1 MTSLKDIHALLDNA
15 VKAGNAAS
23 DAIASHAADP
33 FAVMLLQRIR
43 LATAEYRRNRDEL
56 KVAMIALQKK
66 SQAAALKLGKQGE
79 VVNCNSMKKP
89 KSTVNAAK
97 NYTKAVAK
105 KTSGYR

>member
-1 MTSLKDIHALLDNA
+1 MTPLKDIHALLDAA
-15 VKAGNAAS
+15 VRAGNAAS
-23 DAIASHAADP
+23 DAISSHAANP
-33 FAVMLLQRIR
+33 FAVMLLQRTR
-43 LATAEYRRNRDEL
+43 LATSEHRKIRDEL
-56 KVAMIALQKK
+56 KAAMIALHKK

-79 VVNCNSMKKP
+79 VVNCNPMKKP

>member
-1 MTSLKDIHALLDNA
+1 MTPLKDIHALLDNA

-56 KVAMIALQKK
+56 KVAMIALHKK
-66 SQAAALKLGKQGE
+66 SQAAALKP
-79 VVNCNSMKKP
+79 VDIPPKKSR
-89 KSTVNAAK
+89 KW
-97 NYTKAVAK
+97 
-105 KTSGYR
+105 

>member
-1 MTSLKDIHALLDNA
+1 MNSKCNCGKILKPGYIRCWKCEAAQQVTPLKDIHTLLDNA

-56 KVAMIALQKK
+56 KAAMIALHKK
-66 SQAAALKLGKQGE
+66 SQAAALKP
-79 VVNCNSMKKP
+79 VDIPPKKSR
-89 KSTVNAAK
+89 K
-97 NYTKAVAK
+97 
-105 KTSGYR
+105 

>member
-1 MTSLKDIHALLDNA
+1 MTPLKDIHALLDNA
-15 VKAGNAAS
+15 VRAGNAAS
-23 DAIASHAADP
+23 DAIADHAADP
-33 FAVMLLQRIR
+33 FAIMLLQRIR